1 MGTSTILSPD
11 DFSSGVVPGT
21 SVIAVVNR
29 VVLKSVDN
37 CASRVVIH
45 YGLSTGPVPQRA
57 TYHRGMTHVAA
68 VAELD
73 PAVTQIAEF
82 RDAIATLDG
91 VTTQTDA
98 IDRIREL
105 ERLKAACAAAQAHAT
120 ATLEQLRHNEEAVRG
135 VKKDKWGKGLGAEV
149 GLARGESPVRGNRC
163 LNLAHALFT
172 DLSQTRRALTEGK
185 ISEEHAHV
193 VAKETSWLSSAHRQQ
208 VDALIAERLGSLG
221 PRQLAGAVRAHAQH
235 LDQIGAVK
243 HLAKAAS
250 ERRVSVR
257 PAPDNMAYLTALVQM
272 PQAVAMYASLR
283 RDASTM
289 VGTGETA
296 DPSDP
301 TDQPRTRDQIMAD
314 MLVQRVT
321 GQTTAPA
328 VPAEVQVV
336 MTDATLFGHDETPA
350 WLIGHG
356 PIPAPNAKH
365 WLANPDVQ
373 VFLRRVFTRPETQQ
387 LVAMESRARNFPAGI
402 RRMIMLRDDVCRTP
416 WCDAPIRDTDH
427 TEPVREGGET
437 SYENASGLCANC
449 NQIKENNGWRHTAR
463 QAGLEVTTPT
473 GHSYFVAT
481 PPIVNGKPPGSHPP
495 LEGDE
500 SDRDQSDPPPQS
512 DPTDA
517 D

>member
-1 MGTSTILSPD
+1 
-11 DFSSGVVPGT
+11 
-21 SVIAVVNR
+21 
-29 VVLKSVDN
+29 
-37 CASRVVIH
+37 
-45 YGLSTGPVPQRA
+45 
-57 TYHRGMTHVAA
+57 MTHLAA

-73 PAVTQIAEF
+73 PAVTQIVEF
-82 RDAIATLDG
+82 RDAITALDG
-91 VTTQTDA
+91 VTTQAEA
-98 IDRIREL
+98 IDRVREL
-105 ERLKAACAAAQAHAT
+105 ERLKSACAAAQAQAT
-120 ATLEQLRHNEEAVRG
+120 ATLEQLRHNEEALRG
-135 VKKDKWGKGLGAEV
+135 IEKDKWGRGLGAEV
-149 GLARGESPVRGNRC
+149 GLARGESPARGTRR

-172 DLSQTRRALTEGK
+172 DLSHTREALTQGK

-193 VAKETSWLSSAHRQQ
+193 VAQETSWLSSAHRKQA
-208 VDALIAERLGSLG
+208 DALVADRLGTLG

-235 LDQIGAVK
+235 LDPIGAVK

-257 PAPDNMAYLTALVQM
+257 PAPDNMGYLTAFVEM

-296 DPSDP
+296 DPADP

-314 MLVQRVT
+314 LLVERVT
-321 GQTTAPA
+321 GQPTAPA

-365 WLANPDVQ
+365 WLTNPDVQ

-387 LVAMESRARNFPAGI
+387 LVALESRARDFPAGL

-416 WCDAPIRDTDH
+416 WCDAPIQHADH
-427 TEPVREGGET
+427 TEPVQEGGET
-437 SYENASGLCANC
+437 TYENASGLCANC
-449 NQIKENNGWRHTAR
+449 NQIKENNGWRHTA
-463 QAGLEVTTPT
+463 QQDGLQVTTPT
-473 GHSYFVAT
+473 GHSYFAAT
-481 PPIVNGKPPGSHPP
+481 PPVVNGKPPGSHPP
-495 LEGDE
+495 PADDESEGDGSDPPLEGDP
-500 SDRDQSDPPPQS
+500 RD
-512 DPTDA
+512 A
-517 D
+517 A